1 MLLTFGIAIFLLGAR
16 AATVVYVGAAEG
28 DGATLQQVQMAAQ
41 FYGLDLVTVRPDSG
55 RTSILKL
62 MREPQTVA
70 VVLDAR
76 ALSAFDDRELLAA
89 FPATHSIPMLIAGI
103 QEGEDPAQLKAWS
116 GGVIGGATHFDAG
129 AEHVSYIVDDVPEVA
144 RQLSGVQLPTVANS
158 GTSLALGGGAQVILE
173 ARFAGKTFP
182 VFVRAARDKGPIF
195 FAAQIPP
202 VTIPAIADPYRQ
214 QAVFAGLAPVM
225 MFLRYAAGDRAWHA
239 NTNYANLTI
248 DDLWLR
254 EPYGNV
260 NYEALLN
267 EMKQHKFHTTLAFV
281 PWNYDRSEPALI
293 TMFAA
298 HPELYSICIHG
309 NNHVHQE
316 FGPLATHPLAKQIE
330 DMRQAVARM
339 ERFHTLTGISYDR
352 VMVFPHSVAPVATLA
367 QLKRANYLAT
377 ANSLNVPSDSDP
389 TSQAEIA
396 LRTTTLNYANFPSM
410 RRYSAENDIP
420 KSQLAIDSF
429 LGNPILLYVH
439 EGFFADG
446 IDRFNQ
452 MADTVNRL
460 DPATHWRSLGEIARH
475 SYLERVRGDGN
486 YDIKL
491 LVAEADIRN
500 VEDRKVV
507 YFISKAEDFSQ
518 PVTVFVDGVPAP
530 FQQASNQLR
539 LELSVGAGESRKV
552 RIRYGDALNVAA
564 VDISKGPLSI
574 TVIRR
579 LSDFRDNVISKSGLG
594 RRFIRSYG
602 DDNSIWNRAAEIGVA
617 ALLIALTF
625 LLFKR
630 RRKSGGAVLESLS
643 LANNER
649 R

>member
-1 MLLTFGIAIFLLGAR
+1 ML
-16 AATVVYVGAAEG
+16 V
-28 DGATLQQVQMAAQ
+28 
-41 FYGLDLVTVRPDSG
+41 
-55 RTSILKL
+55 
-62 MREPQTVA
+62 
-70 VVLDAR
+70 
-76 ALSAFDDRELLAA
+76 
-89 FPATHSIPMLIAGI
+89 AGI
-103 QEGEDPAQLKAWS
+103 QEGQDPAQLKAWS

-129 AEHVSYIVDDVPEVA
+129 ADHVSYVVDDVPEVA

-182 VFVRAARDKGPIF
+182 VFVRAARDKGAIF

-202 VTIPAIADPYRQ
+202 VTIAAISDPYRQ
-214 QAVFAGLAPVM
+214 QAVFGSLAPVM

-239 NTNYANLTI
+239 IGNYANLTI

-267 EMKQHKFHTTLAFV
+267 EMKQHKFHTTLAFI

-298 HPELYSICIHG
+298 HPQLYSICIHG

-339 ERFHTLTGISYDR
+339 EQFHTLTGISYDR
-352 VMVFPHSVAPVATLA
+352 VMVFPHSVAPVATFA

-420 KSQLAIDSF
+420 TSQLAIDSF

-452 MADTVNRL
+452 TADTVNRL
-460 DPATHWRSLGEIARH
+460 DPATQWGSLGDIARH
-475 SYLERVRGDGN
+475 SYLERLRGDGN

-491 LVAEADIRN
+491 LTAAADIRN
-500 VEDRKVV
+500 TEDRQIV
-507 YFISKAEDFSQ
+507 YFIGKTEDFSQ
-518 PVTVFVDGVPAP
+518 PITVFVDGVPAP
-530 FQQASNQLR
+530 FQQVSNQLR
-539 LELSVGAGESRKV
+539 LELRIGAGESRKV
-552 RIRYGDALNVAA
+552 RIQYGDALNVAA
-564 VDISKGPLSI
+564 VDISKGSLSI
-574 TVIRR
+574 AVIRR
-579 LSDFRDNVISKSGLG
+579 LSDFRDNVISKSALG

-602 DDNSIWNRAAEIGVA
+602 DDNSIWNRAAEIAMA
-617 ALLIALTF
+617 ALLIAVTF
-625 LLFKR
+625 LLLKR
-630 RRKSGGAVLESLS
+630 RRKSGGTLLVSATPSEQ
-643 LANNER
+643 
-649 R
+649 